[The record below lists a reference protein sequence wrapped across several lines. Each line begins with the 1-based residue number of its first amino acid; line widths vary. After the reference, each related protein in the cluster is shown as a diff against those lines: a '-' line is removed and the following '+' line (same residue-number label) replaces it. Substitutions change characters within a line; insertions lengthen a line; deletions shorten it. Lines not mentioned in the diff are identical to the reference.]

1 MGRHHRLDD
10 PEPDRFD
17 GRTTTGT
24 HRAIPGTTRRKVAAW
39 PVACAALI
47 GLLVLG
53 GMGWSWANGIL
64 NSRAQAEASRCVEG
78 NTTVR
83 VAVTPS
89 AEPPVSSAAT
99 RWNQAG
105 KVVHGH
111 CVHVTV
117 DAIASQEVLD
127 ALAGRSNLDTIDG
140 LPTAWIPE
148 SSWWTSELTATKPA
162 LVGSPPQSV
171 ASARS
176 ADYPCVVL
184 AGGGI
189 DDVQQRAAQSFRA
202 YLLEPAQQAVFT
214 RAGLTAG

>member
-10 PEPDRFD
+10 PESDRLD
-17 GRTTTGT
+17 GLTTTGT
-24 HRAIPGTTRRKVAAW
+24 HRAVPGTRRRRIAAW
-39 PVACAALI
+39 PIACLTLV

-64 NSRAQAEASRCVEG
+64 NSRAEAEASRCVEG
-78 NTTVR
+78 NTDVR
-83 VAVTPS
+83 IVVTPS
-89 AEPPVSSAAT
+89 AEQPVSSAAT

-111 CVHVTV
+111 CVHVSV
-117 DAIASQEVLD
+117 DAISSQEVLD
-127 ALAGRSNLDTIDG
+127 ALSGRSGLDTIGG

-148 SSWWTSELTATKPA
+148 SSWWTSELTANKPA
-162 LVGSPPQSV
+162 LIGSPPQSV

-176 ADYPCVVL
+176 ADYPCL
-184 AGGGI
+184 SLSGPGI

-202 YLLEPAQQAVFT
+202 YLLEPAQQTGFA